1 MLSCDLEAGLPEVA
15 KALANCNRCRWL
27 KNRLG
32 WQKRCVFTLR
42 DGSTTSWLAANP
54 RGEAF
59 GLYCTVCRKHCPGS
73 LAALLSRRSVI
84 SSNFSSSDPMYFSAE
99 AEPKGHPSDL

>member
-1 MLSCDLEAGLPEVA
+1 MSSCDLEAGLPEVA

-73 LAALLSRRSVI
+73 VSPYVRGTKGAIVQLGCFTEPEV
-84 SSNFSSSDPMYFSAE
+84 SDF
-99 AEPKGHPSDL
+99 K